1 MRSTAIDGVSVEEG
15 QSIGL
20 LDGRLTAAAATPAEA
35 LAAALDQAAPGD
47 GALVT
52 LYYGA
57 DVGAEE
63 ANAAAAALTAR
74 FPGVEAEV
82 IDGGQPHYHYLM
94 SIE

>member
-1 MRSTAIDGVSVEEG
+1 
-15 QSIGL
+15 L
-20 LDGRLTAAAATPAEA
+20 LDGRLMAAAATPAEA
-35 LAAALDQAAPGD
+35 LVAALDEAAPGK

-63 ANAAAAALTAR
+63 AGAAAAGITAR

-82 IDGGQPHYHYLM
+82 IDGGQPHYHYLV